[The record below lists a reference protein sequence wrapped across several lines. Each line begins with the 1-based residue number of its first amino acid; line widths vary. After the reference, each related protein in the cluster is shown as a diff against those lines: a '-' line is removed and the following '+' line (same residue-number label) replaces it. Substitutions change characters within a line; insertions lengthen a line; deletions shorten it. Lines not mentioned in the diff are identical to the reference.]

1 MTNKQ
6 LIFKSAWNEHKIKLK
21 HNCLSSF
28 GDCLKKSFRIARMV
42 KISTNGSGA

>member
-21 HNCLSSF
+21 HNCSSSF
-28 GDCLKKSFRIARMV
+28 GDCLKKYFLIARMV
-42 KISTNGSGA
+42 KISNNGLDA